1 MNKLK
6 AILAAAA
13 VIFTVAA
20 CGGDDDGIELGKQG
34 GGGSSSA
41 STLKERDADK
51 RLEVPARKS
60 SNVFISH
67 WTVEGK
73 DSVMNYCFEYDRT
86 ANHTRWVAYRFDGV
100 TSKTVTGRSN
110 EWADDPKLAKA
121 GVSIGAGNF
130 SNYNRGHICPSADRV
145 YSVAANI
152 QTFYTSNMSP
162 QNGVFN
168 PGLWAQ
174 HEDFVR
180 NLGRR
185 CYSQNSS
192 NYKNRFADTLYVVKG
207 GTIASG
213 QTIGTSYSSNGL
225 LMVVPKYYFVALLK
239 VRNGVYNAV
248 AFRFNHEALDA
259 DPVFDAF
266 DYAMT
271 VRELEE
277 KTGIDFFHNL
287 PDNVEKSVET
297 TFSKS
302 AWS

>member
-1 MNKLK
+1 MKHILY
-6 AILAAAA
+6 ILAAAA
-13 VIFTVAA
+13 VVFTVAA

-110 EWADDPKLAKA
+110 EWAEDPKLSKY
-121 GVSIGAGNF
+121 VTIGAGYF
-130 SNYNRGHICPSADRV
+130 SNYNRGHICPSADRL
-145 YSVAANI
+145 YSVVANQ
-152 QTFYTSNMSP
+152 QTFFTSNMSP
-162 QNGVFN
+162 QNGTFN
-168 PGLWAQ
+168 AGRWAQ
-174 HEDFVR
+174 HEKFVCE
-180 NLGRR
+180 LGQR
-185 CYSQNSS
+185 CYPQSSSKYSQ
-192 NYKNRFADTLYVVKG
+192 RFADTLYVVKG

-239 VRNGVYNAV
+239 VKNGVYNAV
-248 AFRFNHEALDA
+248 AFRFNHEALDT
-259 DPVFDAF
+259 DPLFNAF
-266 DYAMT
+266 DYAMP

>member
-1 MNKLK
+1 MKHILY
-6 AILAAAA
+6 ILAAAA
-13 VIFTVAA
+13 VVFTVAA

-110 EWADDPKLAKA
+110 EWAEDPKLSKY
-121 GVSIGAGNF
+121 VTIGAGYF
-130 SNYNRGHICPSADRV
+130 SNYNRGHICPSADRL
-145 YSVAANI
+145 YSVVANQ
-152 QTFYTSNMSP
+152 QTFFTSNMSP
-162 QNGVFN
+162 QNGTFN
-168 PGLWAQ
+168 AGRWAQ
-174 HEDFVR
+174 HEMFVR
-180 NLGRR
+180 ELGQR
-185 CYSQNSS
+185 CYPQSSSKYSQ
-192 NYKNRFADTLYVVKG
+192 RFADTLYVVKG

-248 AFRFNHEALDA
+248 AFRFNHEALDT
-259 DPVFDAF
+259 DPLFNAF
-266 DYAMT
+266 DYAMP

-287 PDNVEKSVET
+287 PDNIEDRVET
-297 TFSKS
+297 TFAQS